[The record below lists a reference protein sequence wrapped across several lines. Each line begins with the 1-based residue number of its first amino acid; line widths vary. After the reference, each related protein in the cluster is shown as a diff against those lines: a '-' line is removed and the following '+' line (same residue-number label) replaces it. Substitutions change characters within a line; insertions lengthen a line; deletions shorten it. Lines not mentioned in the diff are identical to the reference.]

1 ISSVSSVSAK
11 PPISADDLINYLDGK
26 ENWYGVYIATKKLG
40 YAYERWKKEFHE
52 GETVFKAEVG
62 FALNTDYYKA
72 YFEDLSTF
80 SLKGDRNLMT
90 QSVYDKLEDYD
101 ENGKKIGSDEK
112 QTNVTIDGTDYVV
125 QTIKNEESTEVRIPF
140 FPIDI
145 RKYHFDVFILNNDFA
160 SELGTTKFVSGIDLD
175 SNKPEFSI
183 IKKITRDSVLKNGKL
198 IPKTS
203 ILAVQ
208 GLNTQFEV
216 EALVEYHGLEAMRL
230 EMLGNWLL
238 VSEPEQKAKDP
249 GETLKLKDIENFPI
263 NQIVK
268 YKDISELKLKIDG
281 IGAEKIIVENDRQQ
295 ILSSSIN
302 SIEIL
307 LKKNYQISNDQED
320 NIQLYLES
328 TEDLPLNLPE
338 LKKINPIKDNDL
350 SNLKKS
356 EILNRFVHNFIEYTV
371 RPEGPKLK
379 AIIKEKKG
387 DCSEYASLMTALA
400 RLNGIPAR
408 EVSGYAYTDENNS
421 PSFGAHAWVELY
433 INGSWREFDPTWDET
448 KLGIEHILFKDATML
463 VGGSIEVLN

>member
-1 ISSVSSVSAK
+1 MS
-11 PPISADDLINYLDGK
+11 N
-26 ENWYGVYIATKKLG
+26 
-40 YAYERWKKEFHE
+40 
-52 GETVFKAEVG
+52 
-62 FALNTDYYKA
+62 
-72 YFEDLSTF
+72 
-80 SLKGDRNLMT
+80 
-90 QSVYDKLEDYD
+90 QSKR
-101 ENGKKIGSDEK
+101 
-112 QTNVTIDGTDYVV
+112 Q
-125 QTIKNEESTEVRIPF
+125 
-140 FPIDI
+140 
-145 RKYHFDVFILNNDFA
+145 
-160 SELGTTKFVSGIDLD
+160 
-175 SNKPEFSI
+175 
-183 IKKITRDSVLKNGKL
+183 
-198 IPKTS
+198 KT
-203 ILAVQ
+203 
-208 GLNTQFEV
+208 
-216 EALVEYHGLEAMRL
+216 
-230 EMLGNWLL
+230 LGN
-238 VSEPEQKAKDP
+238 A
-249 GETLKLKDIENFPI
+249 KLKDIENFPI

-268 YKDISELKLKIDG
+268 YKDISELKLKIDV

-408 EVSGYAYTDENNS
+408 EVSGYAYTDGNNVGCTKFYEN
-421 PSFGAHAWVELY
+421 GRVVKE
-433 INGSWREFDPTWDET
+433 
-448 KLGIEHILFKDATML
+448 IL
-463 VGGSIEVLN
+463 N